1 MKYLCC
7 LNGYLVGFTTFVN
20 MFNVVLNELNSFL
33 SKNSHLFIIGQTVH
47 YRTPLESVIF
57 Q

>member
-20 MFNVVLNELNSFL
+20 KFNVVLNEQN
-33 SKNSHLFIIGQTVH
+33 KDITI
-47 YRTPLESVIF
+47 
-57 Q
+57 